1 MALVCMYTR
10 TAIKVVEYI
19 RLYNIH
25 TWIRYI
31 KGNTTYTY
39 THIHKH
45 KHIRKYCTNIYS
57 VADPDRDPGSGA
69 FLTPVSGILKWLK
82 SHILL

>member
-1 MALVCMYTR
+1 MALVCTYTR

-25 TWIRYI
+25 TWISYI

-57 VADPDRDPGSGA
+57 VADPDRDESQPPDPGYGMNN
-69 FLTPVSGILKWLK
+69 PD
-82 SHILL
+82 HIF